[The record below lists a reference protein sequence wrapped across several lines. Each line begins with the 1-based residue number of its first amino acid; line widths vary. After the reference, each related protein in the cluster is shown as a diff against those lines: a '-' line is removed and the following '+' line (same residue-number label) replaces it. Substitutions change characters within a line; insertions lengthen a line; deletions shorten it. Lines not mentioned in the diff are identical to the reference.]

1 MAAKKF
7 TKRKASD
14 PSRGTPDGA
23 SKPNIQIG
31 TEDDEAPDF
40 PRGGGGVLSRVEVE
54 QARTEAEAEF
64 ETEERTREN
73 LGKRKRPRKTSFEDD
88 DLGSLFGEGFA
99 GKLPRLANKIT
110 IKNVLPGMKMLGV
123 ISEVNPKDLVVSL
136 PGGLR
141 GYVRAEEASDLLAEN
156 KLNEISSNKTARQRK
171 NEASS
176 GTLLSVFI
184 VGQLV
189 PCIVLDVEH
198 HDGKEKKRILLS
210 LRLSLLQ
217 KGLTLDLVQEGMVIN
232 ANVKSIEDHGYIL
245 HLGSSSFSGFL
256 PRSDGNEKGDNS
268 IGKGQLLQVVVSNVD
283 KVRKVVSFKPS
294 LNYLCINLT
303 KEYRGLSVDLLFPGM
318 LVEAHLKSVLANGV
332 LVSFLTYFTGTV
344 DIFNLENLFLKS
356 SWKDMYH
363 IGMRVRAR
371 ILFIDP
377 ITRAVGL
384 TMNPHLLQGHLPP
397 SHVRAGDVYE
407 DARIIRIDGRSG
419 LLLEVSSS
427 PIHTPAYVKTSD
439 ATDEEGFKLET
450 KFKEGNVVRV
460 RVLDFRQMEGLA
472 ICAVKASAFEE
483 SYFTHADVK
492 PGMVVRGKVIKIE
505 VDAAVIQFLGGLKAL
520 CPLQHMS
527 EHSLAKPP
535 KKFKV
540 GVDLVFRVLGG
551 KSKRITVTHKRTL
564 VKSKLSIVASYID
577 ATEGMV
583 THGWIAKIE
592 KHGCLVRF
600 YNGVQGFTHIS
611 ELGINQS
618 EIDSCYHVGQVVK
631 CRILSAN
638 PASRRINL
646 SFKMSSERRIMVD
659 IPELGSIVSG
669 VVGQLSPS
677 AIIVHVNGKSDLKG
691 TIAMEHL
698 ADHLSHGSRLKA
710 LIKPGYEF
718 KKLLVLDKDSKRMLL
733 SAKRSL
739 ISSADQ
745 IPSDISQVQSGSV
758 IHGYICN
765 VIENGCFVRYLG
777 HMTGF
782 ASKKNALDDHGGSVT
797 ECFCIGQSVR
807 SHVLEVNAE
816 SRRVK
821 VSLKQSSCYS
831 SDASFMEEYF
841 HMEDEI
847 AMLQQS
853 EPEGSDMK
861 WMDSFVVGSMVE
873 AEVQGL
879 KEFGVVVSFKKYP
892 DLVGF
897 ITNYQL
903 DGNNVG
909 VGSTVKALV
918 IDISKVDNIVDLSLK
933 HSLIEEYQRKAFGHS
948 RSKKRPRGLG
958 KDVIF
963 GDTVNA
969 VVELIKDNY
978 LVLSLPEHGHAI
990 GYALSSDYN
999 TQKFSRKKY
1008 VEGARVV
1015 ATIGMLPSPP
1025 SGRLLLLLKSL
1036 SEQVKCSSSKKDRKR
1051 TLLSVGSIVGAEITD
1066 IRASEILTKFSLGL
1080 HGRIYITEVC
1090 DHDDHQPFDLN
1101 PFSKFRIGQTLMA
1114 KIIAKA
1120 SKPKDTAKSYTW
1132 ELSVRPSVL
1141 SGKVETSDEN
1151 SREDFD
1157 FSNGQHVIGYVINV
1171 GDEWA
1176 RLAISRL
1183 VKGDLFVLDTS
1194 TDPSELQE
1202 FQKRFRPGQPLS
1214 CYILSINKDKR
1225 RLRLGLTDVV
1235 RQLDDKR
1242 GGSDMNQD
1250 LFGRIREGDIIGGK
1264 ITEVLPGVGGLVIQI
1279 SPHVFGKVHFTEVTD
1294 SWVSNPIDGYSK
1306 GQFVRCRVLE
1316 VGRSANGAFYVDL
1329 SLRDSFINSQ
1339 AINLGGGTVD
1349 LSSSKRFT
1357 KSDDLY
1363 PNMEVK
1369 GYVKVVTEK
1378 GCFIT
1383 LSRKIDARILLSNL
1397 SDEYIEAP
1405 EKGFPVGKLV
1415 HGRVLSVEPLSK
1427 RVDVSLR
1434 TKLPRVTPD
1443 INIIDMQSFKAGNII
1458 SGKIRRVEPYGLFIT
1473 IDHTNTVGLCHVS
1486 EVPDEHRDSLEAR
1499 YCAGEKVMA
1508 KILKINVEQGRVSLG
1523 MKTSCLGGHHT
1534 ITPKA
1539 NGIGK
1544 KIADNAAANDVSNI
1558 FMEKNGSMTADEVA
1572 VDDNVTNDLL
1582 IPSQIKSRASVLPLE
1597 VTFDDEEL
1605 GLGHQVVD
1613 FDDSGITKTVAESCA
1628 AEKRRLKR
1636 KAKVERE
1643 LQIKAAE
1650 DKLLN
1655 EDAAPTSVDDFEKL
1669 VRSSPNSS
1677 YLWIK
1682 YMAFMLSLRDVPKAR
1697 SVAERALATINM
1709 RVEGEKLNVWIA
1721 YLNLE
1726 NEYGIPRKEAVEKIF
1741 ERACQSCDSKK
1752 LHLALLGT
1760 YERTGQQELANELLN
1775 GMTKKF
1781 RTSCKV
1787 WLRYIETLLKQGKG
1801 EAQAVVNRAILS
1813 LGQWKHIKF
1822 ISQAAMLEF
1831 KHGLPDRGR
1840 SMFEKILRTY
1850 PKRIDLWNVYL
1861 DHEIRL
1867 KDQELIR
1874 ALFERATSLS
1884 LPPKKMKS
1892 LFKKYLCYEKSC
1904 GDEERVEYV
1913 KRKAMEYVESAT
1925 GP

>member
-14 PSRGTPDGA
+14 SSRVTADGA
-23 SKPNIQIG
+23 SKPNIQMG
-31 TEDDEAPDF
+31 MEEDDDTPDF
-40 PRGGGGVLSRVEVE
+40 PRGGGRILNRVEVE
-54 QARTEAEAEF
+54 QARMEAEEEF
-64 ETEERTREN
+64 EREERTREN
-73 LGKRKRPRKTSFEDD
+73 SRKRKRSGKSSSEDD
-88 DLGSLFGEGFA
+88 DLGSLFGEGVA

-110 IKNVLPGMKMLGV
+110 IKNVSSGMKMLGV
-123 ISEVNPKDLVVSL
+123 ISEVNSKDLVVSL

-141 GYVRAEEASDLLAEN
+141 GYVRAEEASDLLTEN
-156 KLNEISSNKTARQRK
+156 KLKEVSFHISARQRK
-171 NEASS
+171 NEAESS
-176 GTLLSVFI
+176 ALLSVFI

-189 PCIVLDVEH
+189 PCVVLDVEH
-198 HDGKEKKRILLS
+198 HDGKDNKRILLS

-217 KGLTLDLVQEGMVIN
+217 KGLTLDMVQKGMVIN

-256 PRSDGNEKGDNS
+256 PRSEGNENGDNS
-268 IGKGQLLQVVVSNVD
+268 VGRGQLLQVVVSNVD

-294 LNYLCINLT
+294 LSYICSNLT
-303 KEYRGLSVDLLFPGM
+303 KEYKGLSVDLLFPGM
-318 LVEAHLKSVLANGV
+318 LVEAHLKSILTNGV

-344 DIFNLENLFLKS
+344 DIFNLENLFPKT
-356 SWKDMYH
+356 SWKDVYH

-397 SHVRAGDVYE
+397 SHVKAGDVYE
-407 DARIIRIDGRSG
+407 DAHVVRIDRRSG
-419 LLLEVSSS
+419 LLLEIPSS
-427 PIHTPAYVKTSD
+427 PVHTPAFVKTSD
-439 ATDEEGFKLET
+439 ATDEEDLKLEK
-450 KFKEGNVVRV
+450 KFKEGSTVRV

-472 ICAVKASAFEE
+472 ICAVKASVFEE
-483 SYFTHADVK
+483 SFFTHADVK
-492 PGMVVRGKVIKIE
+492 PGMVVRGKVIKVE
-505 VDAAVIQFLGGLKAL
+505 EDAAVIQFLGGLKAL

-527 EHSLAKPP
+527 EHNLAKPP

-540 GVDLVFRVLGG
+540 GVDLVFRVLGC

-564 VKSKLSIVASYID
+564 VKSKLNIIASYLD
-577 ATEGMV
+577 ATEGMI
-583 THGWIAKIE
+583 THGWVAKFE

-611 ELGINQS
+611 ELGIDQS
-618 EIDSCYHVGQVVK
+618 EINSCYHVGQAVK
-631 CRILSAN
+631 CRILSVN

-646 SFKMSSERRIMVD
+646 SFKMSFERRKMVD
-659 IPELGSIVSG
+659 FPELGSIVCG
-669 VVGQLSPS
+669 VVEQLSP
-677 AIIVHVNGKSDLKG
+677 AAVIVHVNGNSDLKG
-691 TIAMEHL
+691 TIATEHL
-698 ADHLSHGSRLKA
+698 ADHLRHSSRLKA

-718 KKLLVLDKDSKRMLL
+718 KQLLVLDRVSTKMIL

-739 ISSADQ
+739 IASADQ
-745 IPSDISQVQSGSV
+745 IPSEISQVQSGSV

-765 VIENGCFVRYLG
+765 VIETGCFVRYIG
-777 HMTGF
+777 HLTGF
-782 ASKKNALDDHGGSVT
+782 ASKKNALDENSGSMT

-816 SRRVK
+816 SSRVK

-831 SDASFMEEYF
+831 SDASFTEEYF
-841 HMEDEI
+841 REEDEI
-847 AMLQQS
+847 ATLQESAS
-853 EPEGSDMK
+853 EGFDMK
-861 WMDSFVVGSMVE
+861 WMDSFMVGSMVE
-873 AEVQGL
+873 GEVQEL
-879 KEFGVVVSFKKYP
+879 KEFGVVVSFKEYR

-897 ITNYQL
+897 ITKHHL
-903 DGNNVG
+903 DGKNVEI
-909 VGSTVKALV
+909 GSSVQAVV
-918 IDISKVDNIVDLSLK
+918 IDISKVDSIVDLSLK
-933 HSLIEEYQRKAFGHS
+933 PSLIQGCQKKASERSH
-948 RSKKRPRGLG
+948 SKKRPRGTG
-958 KDVIF
+958 KDVAL
-963 GDTVNA
+963 GHTVNA
-969 VVELIKDNY
+969 VVELIKDSY

-990 GYALSSDYN
+990 GYALLSDYN
-999 TQKFSRKKY
+999 TQKLSWKKY

-1015 ATIGMLPSPP
+1015 ATIGALPCPP

-1036 SEQVKCSSSKKDRKR
+1036 SEQVKSSSSRKDRKI
-1051 TLLSVGSIVGAEITD
+1051 TSLSVGSIVEAEITD
-1066 IRASEILTKFSLGL
+1066 IRAAEILVKFSRGL

-1090 DHDDHQPFDLN
+1090 DQVADQPFELN
-1101 PFSKFRIGQTLMA
+1101 PFSRFRIGQTLTA

-1120 SKPKDTAKSYTW
+1120 SKPKDTARSCAW

-1141 SGKVETSDEN
+1141 SGNVNASVEN
-1151 SREDFD
+1151 SCEGFP
-1157 FSNGQHVIGYVINV
+1157 FSIGQHVMGFVVKV

-1194 TDPSELQE
+1194 VDPSELQE
-1202 FQKRFRPGQPLS
+1202 FQRRCRPGQQLS
-1214 CYILSINKDKR
+1214 CCILSINKDKR
-1225 RLRLGLTDVV
+1225 RLRLGLKDVV
-1235 RQLDDKR
+1235 RQLNHQN
-1242 GGSDMNQD
+1242 GGLDMNQ
-1250 LFGRIREGDIIGGK
+1250 GWHIHEGNIIGGK
-1264 ITEVLPGVGGLVIQI
+1264 ITEILPGVGGLLVQI
-1279 SPHVFGKVHFTEVTD
+1279 SPHVLGKVHFTEVTD
-1294 SWVSNPIDGYSK
+1294 SWVSNPVDGYSK

-1316 VGRSANGAFYVDL
+1316 AGRSANGAFYVDL
-1329 SLRDSFINSQ
+1329 SLRESLISSQ
-1339 AINLGGGTVD
+1339 AVNLEGGTIDV
-1349 LSSSKRFT
+1349 SSSKRFI
-1357 KSDDLY
+1357 KADDLY
-1363 PNMEVK
+1363 PDMEVK
-1369 GYVKVVTEK
+1369 GYVKAVTEK
-1378 GCFIT
+1378 GCFVM
-1383 LSRKIDARILLSNL
+1383 LSRKIDARILIYNL

-1405 EKGFPVGKLV
+1405 EKEFPVGKLIC
-1415 HGRVLSVEPLSK
+1415 GKVLTVEPLSK

-1434 TKLPRVTPD
+1434 TKLSKTTSGV
-1443 INIIDMQSFKAGNII
+1443 NIIDMHSFKVDDII
-1458 SGKIRRVEPYGLFIT
+1458 SGKIRRVERYGLFIK
-1473 IDHTNTVGLCHVS
+1473 IDHTNAVGLCHIS
-1486 EVPDEHRDSLEAR
+1486 EVPDEHRDRLEAR
-1499 YCAGEKVMA
+1499 YHAGEKVMA

-1523 MKTSCLGGHHT
+1523 LKASYLESRHMV
-1534 ITPKA
+1534 TPTA
-1539 NGIGK
+1539 NGIDK
-1544 KIADNAAANDVSNI
+1544 VVADNAVADDVSNT
-1558 FMEKNGSMTADEVA
+1558 FMDKDGSMVVDEVA
-1572 VDDNVTNDLL
+1572 GVGNLSIDDDRL

-1597 VTFDDEEL
+1597 VTFDDKEL
-1605 GLGHQVVD
+1605 GLGHEI
-1613 FDDSGITKTVAESCA
+1613 DSDGCDISKTVVESCTDG
-1628 AEKRRLKR
+1628 KRHLKR
-1636 KAKVERE
+1636 KAKEERE
-1643 LQIKAAE
+1643 LKIKAAE

-1682 YMAFMLSLRDVPKAR
+1682 YMAFLLSLRDVPKAR

-1709 RVEGEKLNVWIA
+1709 REEGEKLNVWIA

-1726 NEYGIPRKEAVEKIF
+1726 NEYGSPHKEAVEKIF

-1752 LHLALLGT
+1752 VHSALLGM
-1760 YERTGQQELANELLN
+1760 YERTGQQELVNELLN
-1775 GMTKKF
+1775 RMTKKF

-1787 WLRYIETLLKQGKG
+1787 WLRYIENLLKQGKCD
-1801 EAQAVVNRAILS
+1801 AQAVVNRALLS

-1822 ISQAAMLEF
+1822 ISQAAILEF

-1840 SMFEKILRTY
+1840 SLFEKILREY

-1913 KRKAMEYVESAT
+1913 KRKAMEYVDSST
-1925 GP
+1925 GY

>member
-23 SKPNIQIG
+23 SKPNIQMG
-31 TEDDEAPDF
+31 TEDDDAPDF
-40 PRGGGGVLSRVEVE
+40 PRGGGGVLSRAEVE
-54 QARTEAEAEF
+54 QARSEAETEF
-64 ETEERTREN
+64 EMEERTREN

-88 DLGSLFGEGFA
+88 DLGSLFGEGVA

-156 KLNEISSNKTARQRK
+156 KLNEISSNTTVRQRK
-171 NEASS
+171 NVTEEAGS

-217 KGLTLDLVQEGMVIN
+217 KGLTLDLVQEGMEGTRGSDLIDSVEDKDCRWREKMEREQWMPSVEVEDRERAADAASGGRRRKEN
-232 ANVKSIEDHGYIL
+232 SGRQTERMPPVEVEDRERTTYTRWRGCCLEVEDGRHLRTAADGGRRRDRAGEQRKSNGKGTIDPYVMGM
-245 HLGSSSFSGFL
+245 GSGTE
-256 PRSDGNEKGDNS
+256 NGDNS

-283 KVRKVVSFKPS
+283 KVRK
-294 LNYLCINLT
+294 T

-363 IGMRVRAR
+363 IGPQVTAMYEVRV
-371 ILFIDP
+371 LVLVQVYGYEQFFQKP
-377 ITRAVGL
+377 W
-384 TMNPHLLQGHLPP
+384 
-397 SHVRAGDVYE
+397 HVRAGDVYE

-427 PIHTPAYVKTSD
+427 PVHTPAYVKTSD
-439 ATDEEGFKLET
+439 ATDEEGFKLEK
-450 KFKEGNVVRV
+450 KFKEGNVVRA

-483 SYFTHADVK
+483 SFFTHADVK

-505 VDAAVIQFLGGLKAL
+505 VDAAPPTVCRRRSAPAFAAPAFTAAAFVAGRRSVRGLTMSRLILWPHPCPATWFLAAERPVSAQLLVIFN
-520 CPLQHMS
+520 
-527 EHSLAKPP
+527 
-535 KKFKV
+535 
-540 GVDLVFRVLGG
+540 VL
-551 KSKRITVTHKRTL
+551 HDNN
-564 VKSKLSIVASYID
+564 ID
-577 ATEGMV
+577 DN
-583 THGWIAKIE
+583 
-592 KHGCLVRF
+592 VRK
-600 YNGVQGFTHIS
+600 IS
-611 ELGINQS
+611 ELGIDQS
-618 EIDSCYHVGQVVK
+618 EIDTCYHVGQVVK
-631 CRILSAN
+631 CRILSVN

-646 SFKMSSERRIMVD
+646 SFKMSSERSIMVD

-669 VVGQLSPS
+669 VVEHLSPA
-677 AIIVHVNGKSDLKG
+677 AIVVHVNGKADLKG

-698 ADHLSHGSRLKA
+698 ADHLTHGSRLKG

-733 SAKRSL
+733 SAKHSL

-797 ECFCIGQSVR
+797 ECFFIGQSVR
-807 SHVLEVNAE
+807 SHILEVNAE

-841 HMEDEI
+841 RMEDEI

-853 EPEGSDMK
+853 ESEGSDVK

-873 AEVQGL
+873 GEVQEL
-879 KEFGVVVSFKKYP
+879 KEFGVVVSFREYP

-933 HSLIEEYQRKAFGHS
+933 HSLIEEYQRKASEHS
-948 RSKKRPRGLG
+948 RSK
-958 KDVIF
+958 
-963 GDTVNA
+963 
-969 VVELIKDNY
+969 
-978 LVLSLPEHGHAI
+978 VLSLPEHGHAI

-999 TQKFSRKKY
+999 TQKFSQKKY

-1015 ATIGMLPSPP
+1015 ATIGVLPSPP

-1051 TLLSVGSIVGAEITD
+1051 SLLSVGSIVA
-1066 IRASEILTKFSLGL
+1066 A
-1080 HGRIYITEVC
+1080 EVC
-1090 DHDDHQPFDLN
+1090 DHDDHQPFDLS

-1114 KIIAKA
+1114 KIIAKP
-1120 SKPKDTAKSYTW
+1120 SKLKDTAKSHTW

-1151 SREDFD
+1151 SREDFH

-1202 FQKRFRPGQPLS
+1202 FQKRFKPGQPLS

-1225 RLRLGLTDVV
+1225 RLRLGLKDVV

-1250 LFGRIREGDIIGGK
+1250 LIGHIRKGDIIGGK
-1264 ITEVLPGVGGLVIQI
+1264 ITEILPGVGGLVIQI
-1279 SPHVFGKVHFTEVTD
+1279 SPHLLGKVHFTEVTD
-1294 SWVSNPIDGYSK
+1294 SWVSNPMDGYSK

-1329 SLRDSFINSQ
+1329 SLRDSLINSQ
-1339 AINLGGGTVD
+1339 AIYLEGGTIDV
-1349 LSSSKRFT
+1349 SSSKRFS
-1357 KSDDLY
+1357 KPDDLY

-1405 EKGFPVGKLV
+1405 EKEFPVGKLV

-1434 TKLPRVTPD
+1434 TKLARVSPD
-1443 INIIDMQSFKAGNII
+1443 INIIDMQSFKVGNII
-1458 SGKIRRVEPYGLFIT
+1458 SGKIRRVEPYGLFIK

-1486 EVPDEHRDSLEAR
+1486 EVPDEYRDSLEAR
-1499 YCAGEKVMA
+1499 YRAGEKVMA
-1508 KILKINVEQGRVSLG
+1508 KILKVFKADDNKPTAGLVDPVGQNDHRFVFTSPHLACHAVSGPIQPDLTINVEQGRVSLG
-1523 MKTSCLGGHHT
+1523 MKISYLSGHHA
-1534 ITPKA
+1534 ITPTA

-1558 FMEKNGSMTADEVA
+1558 FMEKNGSMTAEVA
-1572 VDDNVTNDLL
+1572 VDGNLIKDLL

-1636 KAKVERE
+1636 KAKEERE
-1643 LQIKAAE
+1643 LQIKASE

-1655 EDAAPTSVDDFEKL
+1655 DDAAPTSVDDFEKL
-1669 VRSSPNSS
+1669 
-1677 YLWIK
+1677 
-1682 YMAFMLSLRDVPKAR
+1682 
-1697 SVAERALATINM
+1697 
-1709 RVEGEKLNVWIA
+1709 
-1721 YLNLE
+1721 
-1726 NEYGIPRKEAVEKIF
+1726 EAVEKIF
-1741 ERACQSCDSKK
+1741 VRACQSCDSKK
-1752 LHLALLGT
+1752 VHLALLGT
-1760 YERTGQQELANELLN
+1760 YERTGQQELADELLN

-1787 WLRYIETLLKQGKG
+1787 WLRYIENLLKQGKG

-1840 SMFEKILRTY
+1840 SMFEKILRIY